1 MRDWAR
7 SHRWETTLGV
17 VLLTTILANVALS
30 PVYLGTGNI
39 VNLFWLSIEKT
50 IVAVVMTLVII
61 NGEIDLSVAS
71 VMGFSAAVL
80 ATLHDNQAIPF
91 PVAVGVALIAG
102 ALAGL
107 VQGLV
112 VARLQLPSLVVTL
125 AGLIGFRGAARVLLE
140 DRSVSGFPDWFDRLG
155 QKALVGPLP
164 LALILFLVCLALAW
178 FVLERTSFGRKV
190 YVIGNSSEVARYSG
204 IDVVAVKLRI
214 FTLSGLT
221 SAMAGVLFAA
231 RLGSV
236 RGSLAEFFELD
247 IITIVLLG
255 GVSIFGGSGSM
266 LGVAL
271 AMFTVLNIRNGLGLA
286 NVDGI
291 IQTGVVGL
299 LLVGSVLVPNLIQKI
314 RIRPAVDPGVESAD
328 AQHRRYENESS
339 IPASRNHHP
348 LGGDHEND

>member
-1 MRDWAR
+1 MREWVR
-7 SHRWETTLGV
+7 NHRWESVLAGVLIVTIVANTL
-17 VLLTTILANVALS
+17 LS
-30 PVYLGTGNI
+30 PVYLGVGNI
-39 VNLFWLSIEKT
+39 VNLFWLSNEKI
-50 IVAVVMTLVII
+50 IVAVVMVFVIV

-80 ATLHDNQAIPF
+80 ATLHQAGAVPF
-91 PVAVGVALIAG
+91 PLAVVIAVAAG
-102 ALAGL
+102 SMAGL

-140 DRSVSGFPDWFDRLG
+140 DRSVGGFPDWFDRLG
-155 QKALVGPLP
+155 QRTLLGPLP
-164 LALILFLVCLALAW
+164 LTVLVFLGGLGVAW
-178 FVLERTSFGRKV
+178 FVLERTAFGRKV
-190 YVIGNSSEVARYSG
+190 YVIGNNAEVARYSG
-204 IDVVAVKLRI
+204 VGVASVKVRL
-214 FTLSGLT
+214 FMASGLV
-221 SAMAGVLFAA
+221 SGLAGVFFAA

-247 IITIVLLG
+247 IITMVLLG

-291 IQTGVVGL
+291 IQTGVVGVL
-299 LLVGSVLVPNLIQKI
+299 LIGSVLVPNLIQ
-314 RIRPAVDPGVESAD
+314 RVRLRVPTLAREAPET
-328 AQHRRYENESS
+328 
-339 IPASRNHHP
+339 
-348 LGGDHEND
+348 